1 MQEKKFCTVR
11 NPLTGGDGRA
21 LEPQRGALQQ
31 VLRRQNREFTTE
43 IAAEPHFP
51 DKKWLA
57 CLQCQVGWSS
67 EAQGFKGPASGTG
80 LRLAVMKILFSGYS
94 TAQMR
99 QSRKD

>member
-11 NPLTGGDGRA
+11 NPLTGGDRKA

-51 DKKWLA
+51 DKK
-57 CLQCQVGWSS
+57 
-67 EAQGFKGPASGTG
+67 
-80 LRLAVMKILFSGYS
+80 
-94 TAQMR
+94 
-99 QSRKD
+99 